1 MAWLAKF
8 DFDLTYASLDPEKFK
23 HVSKLK
29 ELDGP
34 TLASVHL
41 TFSVNKSSL
50 PDYSIPHDGAG
61 GSGMNS
67 GHTQTQTG
75 DRQSRTTQS
84 DHFRIQVHHTIRG
97 YLYQYISIVTGM
109 LRNYDTDNDLVHL
122 IRGGGE
128 EGGRGE
134 GGGSAP
140 TTKVTIEV
148 IGCPYFNQTW
158 SPQDVLVVA
167 TTQNVRLY
175 RHNLHRVSSAP
186 LRELIPRYLLNI
198 FIVARDIVCYSI
210 SWQCHNGVK
219 PQQRSDDPM
228 ERQMAE
234 ALKRL
239 KARCGKPRVAGA
251 AQHHPELP
259 AWGSWTDIARNE

>member
-23 HVSKLK
+23 HVRKLK

-41 TFSVNKSSL
+41 TFSVNKSSF

-109 LRNYDTDNDLVHL
+109 LRNYGTDNDLVHL

-128 EGGRGE
+128 GE
-134 GGGSAP
+134 
-140 TTKVTIEV
+140 
-148 IGCPYFNQTW
+148 
-158 SPQDVLVVA
+158 
-167 TTQNVRLY
+167 
-175 RHNLHRVSSAP
+175 
-186 LRELIPRYLLNI
+186 
-198 FIVARDIVCYSI
+198 
-210 SWQCHNGVK
+210 
-219 PQQRSDDPM
+219 
-228 ERQMAE
+228 MA
-234 ALKRL
+234 
-239 KARCGKPRVAGA
+239 
-251 AQHHPELP
+251 
-259 AWGSWTDIARNE
+259 IARPNGL